1 MTQGMLRNT
10 LFLQNA
16 TILEPI
22 MSSSDDDKGGC
33 LILILL
39 FFMALRGCEHSEQNE
54 KKIND
59 LESKVES
66 METEINRMKHR

>member
-1 MTQGMLRNT
+1 
-10 LFLQNA
+10 
-16 TILEPI
+16 
-22 MSSSDDDKGGC
+22 
-33 LILILL
+33 
-39 FFMALRGCEHSEQNE
+39 MALRGCEHSEQNE